1 MAEALQG
8 KIAAL
13 SAAQERERR
22 FTSNVAHELRTPLT
36 ALVGEAALLAE
47 HLDGMPAEARRPAE
61 LLVADVARLRRLVDD
76 LLEIS
81 RLDAGVETVRAE
93 PFDLGALVRSCLRA
107 RGWEGRVRVEDGAA
121 PVVSD
126 PRRAERV
133 VANLVENAL
142 AHGGGDVTVR
152 VAADGDTATV
162 DVIDRG
168 PGIPPDE
175 LPRLFE
181 RFAKG
186 DPARS
191 GPGTG
196 LGLAIARENA
206 RLLGGDVEAA
216 SEPGAGSRFT
226 LRLPV
231 T

>member
-1 MAEALQG
+1 
-8 KIAAL
+8 
-13 SAAQERERR
+13 
-22 FTSNVAHELRTPLT
+22 
-36 ALVGEAALLAE
+36 
-47 HLDGMPAEARRPAE
+47 
-61 LLVADVARLRRLVDD
+61 
-76 LLEIS
+76 
-81 RLDAGVETVRAE
+81 
-93 PFDLGALVRSCLRA
+93 
-107 RGWEGRVRVEDGAA
+107 VRVEDGAA

-162 DVIDRG
+162 DVIDCG
-168 PGIPPDE
+168 PGIPPEE